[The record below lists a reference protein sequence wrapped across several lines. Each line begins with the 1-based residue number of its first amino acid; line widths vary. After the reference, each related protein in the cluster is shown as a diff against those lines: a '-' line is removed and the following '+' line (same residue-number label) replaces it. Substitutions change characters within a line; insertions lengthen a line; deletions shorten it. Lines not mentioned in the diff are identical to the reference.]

1 VYALLFILEKG
12 TARSEGLAWRH
23 ILRVGLQS
31 MVIVTEF
38 GCLVHEYV
46 ECFGQLVFP
55 RPEVCPHCHV
65 LDVLIGHGVYE
76 RKALSQTQVYVLR
89 IKRWYCKACQRT
101 VSLLPS
107 FLLRF
112 RHYLLV
118 VIQSVVVTRFEDA
131 ASWAQVAQ
139 RCAVEGAPS
148 SRTIRRWCDSL
159 AEHAS
164 AWWAAVQQALAEHN
178 AASPLLDPLGE
189 AAGPRDAPR
198 ALLQA
203 ALHLLAWAKTQ
214 WPALADYG
222 LADRFRFLWHWGAS
236 RGLGRL
242 I

>member
-1 VYALLFILEKG
+1 
-12 TARSEGLAWRH
+12 
-23 ILRVGLQS
+23 

-46 ECFGQLVFP
+46 EGCSGLVFP
-55 RPEVCPHCHV
+55 RPSECPQCRV
-65 LDVLIGHGVYE
+65 VDTLIGHGFYE
-76 RKALSQTQVYVLR
+76 RKALGQTQVYVLR
-89 IKRWYCKACQRT
+89 IKRWYCTACQRT

-112 RHYLLV
+112 RHYLLD
-118 VIQSVVVTRFEDA
+118 VIQCVVVTRFEDA
-131 ASWAQVAQ
+131 VSWTRVAR
-139 RCAVEGAPS
+139 RCAVDDAPS
-148 SRTIRRWCDSL
+148 SRTIRRWCDSF

-164 AWWAAVQQALAEHN
+164 VWWAAVQRTLAEQD

-189 AAGPRDAPR
+189 SAGPRDAPR

-203 ALHLLAWAKTQ
+203 TLHLLAWAKTR
-214 WPALADYG
+214 WLTLAEYG
-222 LADRFRFLWHWGAS
+222 LVDRLRFLWHWGAG

>member
-1 VYALLFILEKG
+1 
-12 TARSEGLAWRH
+12 
-23 ILRVGLQS
+23 

-46 ECFGQLVFP
+46 ERCSGLVFP
-55 RPEVCPHCHV
+55 RPNECPQCRV
-65 LDVLIGHGVYE
+65 ADTLIGHGFYE
-76 RKALSQTQVYVLR
+76 RKALSPTQVYVLR
-89 IKRWYCKACQRT
+89 IKRWYCTACQRT

-112 RHYLLV
+112 RHYLLD
-118 VIQSVVVTRFEDA
+118 VIQSVVILRFEDS
-131 ASWAQVAQ
+131 ASWAQVA
-139 RCAVEGAPS
+139 RRSTVDGAPS
-148 SRTIRRWCDSL
+148 SRTMRRWCDSW

-164 AWWAAVQQALAEHN
+164 VWWAAIQQTLAEHN

-189 AAGPRDAPR
+189 SAGPRDAPR

-203 ALHLLAWAKTQ
+203 ALHLLAWAKTR
-214 WPALADYG
+214 WPELATHG
-222 LADRFRFLWHWGAS
+222 LADRLRFLWQWGAG